1 MRNNKGKDANSG
13 GENSLSFIWRT
24 TDHKVTAS
32 SRQNLKTLALVLS
45 ENVNS
50 KKNAIDTLGVVSLTL
65 LVNFQSVKGVR
76 LLGKC
81 YYVNLIEQKVAASQK
96 VTYKLEICVS

>member
-1 MRNNKGKDANSG
+1 MQNNKGKDANSG

-50 KKNAIDTLGVVSLTL
+50 KKMQLIQGVVSLTL

-76 LLGKC
+76 LLRRC
-81 YYVNLIEQKVAASQK
+81 YYVNLIEQKVAAAPK
-96 VTYKLEICVS
+96 VTYKLEICVL